1 MKDIKKKTEPRC
13 EKAPLRWGGGGNYA
27 AVQNTGAA
35 IAISIS
41 VELNIIIV
49 ISLVALMSSSA
60 YGIFLPSMH
69 SVQI

>member
-13 EKAPLRWGGGGNYA
+13 EKAPLRWGGGNYA